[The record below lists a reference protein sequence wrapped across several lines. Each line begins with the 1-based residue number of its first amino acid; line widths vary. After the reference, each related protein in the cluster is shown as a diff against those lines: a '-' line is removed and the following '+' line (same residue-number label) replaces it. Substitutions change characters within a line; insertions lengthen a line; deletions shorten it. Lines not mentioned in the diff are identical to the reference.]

1 MKSLIS
7 SDRRATGLLDRVR
20 DDVSRL
26 RDDIGNLLT
35 HTTREI
41 LPNSARE
48 IADQAKQQFAAG
60 SAYAASRLRGLGSQ
74 PQRHSANWVGGAIV
88 TGLLAYGVYA
98 LLRSSCCNET
108 AQVSHDNEP
117 EIDAPE
123 EV

>member
-74 PQRHSANWVGGAIV
+74 PQHHSANWVGGAIV
-88 TGLLAYGVYA
+88 TGLLAYGV
-98 LLRSSCCNET
+98 
-108 AQVSHDNEP
+108 
-117 EIDAPE
+117 
-123 EV
+123 

>member
-1 MKSLIS
+1 MKSPLF
-7 SDRRATGLLDRVR
+7 SDRRASGLLDRVR

-35 HTTREI
+35 HTTRET

-60 SAYAASRLRGLGSQ
+60 SAYAASRLRGFTS
-74 PQRHSANWVGGAIV
+74 PPPRRSASWVGGAVV

-98 LLRSSCCNET
+98 LLRNSCCNVTTKDSAFNDLKTE
-108 AQVSHDNEP
+108 ALE
-117 EIDAPE
+117 
-123 EV
+123 

>member
-1 MKSLIS
+1 MKSPLF
-7 SDRRATGLLDRVR
+7 SDRRASGLLDRVR

-35 HTTREI
+35 HTTRET

-60 SAYAASRLRGLGSQ
+60 SAYAASRLRRFSS
-74 PQRHSANWVGGAIV
+74 PPPRHSASWVGGAVV

-98 LLRSSCCNET
+98 LLRNSCCNVTTKDSAFNDLET
-108 AQVSHDNEP
+108 E
-117 EIDAPE
+117 APE
-123 EV
+123 